1 MVFFR
6 QIQDLE
12 TGLQNRPKR
21 YKYVLEDI
29 WGDDKDDGYQY
40 ACVFCHTLGM
50 LHCFYTSHMQ
60 LVYQL
65 ISSTVVMLLTILTVA
80 L

>member
-12 TGLQNRPKR
+12 TGLQNRPTR

-29 WGDDKDDGYQY
+29 WGDDKDDGYPVY
-40 ACVFCHTLGM
+40 MCILSHIRHASLL
-50 LHCFYTSHMQ
+50 LHLSQ

-65 ISSTVVMLLTILTVA
+65 ISSKVLMLLTILTVA